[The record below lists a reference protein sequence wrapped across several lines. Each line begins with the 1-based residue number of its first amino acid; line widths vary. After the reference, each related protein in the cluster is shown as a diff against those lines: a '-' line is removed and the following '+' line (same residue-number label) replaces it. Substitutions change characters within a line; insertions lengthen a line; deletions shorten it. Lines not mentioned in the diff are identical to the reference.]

1 MHEEAL
7 NAIQVGELLPTKEN
21 AAMIGKAIVKRCAD
35 GEVDPLQTLARLKGI
50 QAAIDIAEAGI
61 KPLILDDVQKQGKAG
76 VSVLAAKIETME
88 SGVKYDYS
96 DCPEWVELSRK
107 EAEIVKERKEREKFL
122 RSITKP
128 IDIVDKDSGEVRVIN
143 PPIKTSTTTLK
154 VTLG

>member
-1 MHEEAL
+1 MQEEAL

-21 AAMIGKAIVKRCAD
+21 AAMIGNAIVKRCAD

-76 VSVLAAKIETME
+76 VSVLSAKIETME
-88 SGVKYDYS
+88 AGVKYDYS
-96 DCPEWVELSRK
+96 DCPEWVELARK

-122 RSITKP
+122 RGITKP
-128 IDIVDKDSGEVRVIN
+128 IEIVDKDTGEVRIIN

-154 VTLG
+154 VTIG